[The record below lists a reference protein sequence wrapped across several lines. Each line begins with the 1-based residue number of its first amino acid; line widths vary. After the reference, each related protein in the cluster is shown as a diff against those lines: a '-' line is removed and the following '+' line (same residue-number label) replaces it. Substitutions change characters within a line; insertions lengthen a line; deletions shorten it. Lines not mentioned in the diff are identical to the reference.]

1 MRVGPSLYF
10 DCVKKR
16 LCKIPEHGNL
26 LLGENSCAP
35 LGELGLFDAF
45 SAVSEGL
52 VSEMSGGLISPLFEI
67 EVVVVIGRAGL
78 LVDGHWHTPGF
89 RNSFKLTGFHTRMAG
104 RYAFI
109 EGLEN

>member
-1 MRVGPSLYF
+1 MGVAPSFYF
-10 DCVKKR
+10 DSVQKA
-16 LCKIPEHGNL
+16 LCKIPEQRNL

-45 SAVSEGL
+45 NAVRDGL

-78 LVDGHWHTPGF
+78 LVDGHGILQGF
-89 RNSFKLTGFHTRMAG
+89 ETVSD
-104 RYAFI
+104 
-109 EGLEN
+109 